1 MKRRMIISLVGIL
14 AVTFGLLALNIGL
27 GNAPLLGL
35 DLQGGASV
43 TLRPA
48 TQDYDRD
55 ALPEVA
61 NQYREK
67 IEAFNIGEAEVV
79 RQGDTIVVNLPGVKD
94 RDKAIELIGTTGK
107 VTFRPELGAQGGFS
121 GLF

>member
-1 MKRRMIISLVGIL
+1 MKRRLVISLVGIVVV
-14 AVTFGLLALNIGL
+14 AFGLFALNLALSNK
-27 GNAPLLGL
+27 PLLGL

-48 TQDYDRD
+48 TSDYDPD
-55 ALPEVA
+55 TLKEVA
-61 NQYREK
+61 NLYREK

-94 RDKAIELIGTTGK
+94 KDKAIELIGTTGK
-107 VTFRPELGAQGGFS
+107 VT
-121 GLF
+121 